1 MIGKDITFKDQY
13 GNIKEGI
20 VVDDS
25 IVDSV
30 QVKYFEPTLNMGW
43 MNMVIQRSQII
54 NCNNC

>member
-43 MNMVIQRSQII
+43 MNMVIRESQIVKCK
-54 NCNNC
+54 NC

>member
-43 MNMVIQRSQII
+43 MNTVIQRSQII